1 MIKMMFQKAD
11 VTAVGRAHPE
21 GPMSQ
26 EAPSTVWDADK
37 GAGEEK
43 TNGSHF
49 PITLPSGW

>member
-1 MIKMMFQKAD
+1 MMFQKAD

-26 EAPSTVWDADK
+26 EAPSTVWNADK

-43 TNGSHF
+43 TGVISLSVF
-49 PITLPSGW
+49 LLGGR